1 MYKTTTTVN
10 PRIKELMAM
19 GKKLQETVS
28 TLRQEFDW
36 LSDDFI
42 KNAQEKI
49 IKPHGGRLMLIR
61 ASSEAITDHR
71 GEGEPFR
78 RWLKP
83 RELMGM
89 ARTGITKGSDL
100 QHNPEWRTEGMVLDG
115 EFNDDLNQIQFLHYE
130 RDPEIIKAIETGL
143 IDSVSINGGPPRQ
156 VSVECDGECF
166 VVPKGVV
173 LGESD
178 GIAFT
183 YVVTAPEG
191 MMWHGQYVAPAKPG
205 VKNTLIELL

>member
-1 MYKTTTTVN
+1 M
-10 PRIKELMAM
+10 
-19 GKKLQETVS
+19 KKNLQETIS
-28 TLRQEFDW
+28 GLREQFSW
-36 LSDDFI
+36 LDNDFI

-49 IKPHGGRLMLIR
+49 VKPHGGRLMLVR

-71 GEGEPFR
+71 SEGEPFR

-89 ARTGITKGSDL
+89 ARTGIGKGSDL
-100 QHNPEWRTEGMVLDG
+100 NHKPEWQTEGIVLDG
-115 EFNDDLNQIQFLHYE
+115 EFNDELNQIQFLHYE
-130 RDPEIIKAIETGL
+130 RDPEILNAIENGI

-156 VSVECDGECF
+156 VTVECNGECF
-166 VVPKGVV
+166 VVPQGVV

-183 YVVTAPEG
+183 YVVTAPSG
-191 MMWHGQYVAPAKPG
+191 MMWKGHYVEPAKPG